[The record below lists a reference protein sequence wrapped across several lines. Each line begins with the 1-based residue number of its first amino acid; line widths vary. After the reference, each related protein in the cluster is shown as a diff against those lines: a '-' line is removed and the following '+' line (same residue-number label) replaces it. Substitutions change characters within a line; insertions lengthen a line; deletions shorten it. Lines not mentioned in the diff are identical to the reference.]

1 MDFFERTYGLISKYN
16 QKAKKA
22 KYYGTD
28 DLLYPA
34 EVHIIEIIGAH
45 DAITTTEIANTLG
58 ITKGAVSQT
67 TNKLVAKNLIIK
79 EVSAVK
85 ANEVY
90 ISLTEKG
97 KTVFDFH
104 REMHRAMR
112 ERVDAELSELTPE
125 SRKAIDN
132 IVSILEE
139 SLKEI

>member
-1 MDFFERTYGLISKYN
+1 MDFFEKTYGLISKYN

-34 EVHIIEIIGAH
+34 EVHIIEIIGTH
-45 DAITTTEIANTLG
+45 NAITTTEIANTLG

-67 TNKLVAKNLIIK
+67 TNKLVSKNLIVK
-79 EVSAVK
+79 KVSAVK

-97 KTVFDFH
+97 RTVFDCH
-104 REMHRAMR
+104 REMHRSMR
-112 ERVDAELSELTPE
+112 DRIDAELSALTPE
-125 SRKAIDN
+125 SREAIDN
-132 IVSILEE
+132 IVRILEE
-139 SLKEI
+139 SLKDI

>member
-1 MDFFERTYGLISKYN
+1 MDFFEKTYGLISKYN

-45 DAITTTEIANTLG
+45 DGITTTEIANILG

-67 TNKLVAKNLIIK
+67 TNKLISKELIIK
-79 EVSAVK
+79 AVSAVR
-85 ANEVY
+85 ANEVS

-97 KTVFDFH
+97 KTVFGYH

-112 ERVDAELSELTPE
+112 ERVDAELSALTPE
-125 SRKAIDN
+125 SREAISN
-132 IVSILEE
+132 IVRILEE